1 MAADPSD
8 KQGHFYSLDEYFALE
23 HAGDARYEY
32 WDGEIF
38 CMSGGSLAHGIIAT
52 NIIQCLGRNLS
63 GTGCRAFTGDTAI
76 KTAALPPYRYPDASI
91 VCGEPAVE
99 NIRGVDALLNP
110 IMIVEVTSPTTE
122 LRDLVDKRSAYQQI
136 QAVQQYLIVA
146 QQSSSVIDF
155 RRGPDRMWVSF
166 AEHKGLGDGV
176 RLVAVDSV
184 LSLGEIYDGVT
195 FTQG

>member
-1 MAADPSD
+1 MAANPSD
-8 KQGHFYSLDEYFALE
+8 AQRHFYSLDEYFALE

-52 NIIQCLGRNLS
+52 NIIQCLGRKLA

-76 KTAALPPYRYPDASI
+76 KTATLPPYRYPDASM
-91 VCGEPAVE
+91 VCGETRIE

-110 IMIVEVTSPTTE
+110 VLIVEVTSPTTE
-122 LRDLVDKRSAYQQI
+122 LRDLGDKRRAYQQI
-136 QAVQQYLIVA
+136 ATVQQYLIIA
-146 QQSSSVIDF
+146 QQSASVIDF

-166 AEHKGLGDGV
+166 GEHTGLGDGV
-176 RLVAVDSV
+176 RLVAVDDV
-184 LSLGEIYDGVT
+184 LSLGEIYEGVT
-195 FTQG
+195 FTAG